1 MKLQI
6 LYTDK
11 TYQEITIK
19 RFSDI
24 STHEAN
30 FYYYEKHGDEQGKG
44 TCINREQVCCVEV
57 VER

>member
-6 LYTDK
+6 LYTDN

-24 STHEAN
+24 STHKAN
-30 FYYYEKHGDEQGKG
+30 SYYYEQPYDEHGKG
-44 TCINREQVCCVEV
+44 TCINRERVCCIEV
-57 VER
+57 KE